1 MRFDKLSFFWGL
13 FVGDKH
19 KKKTDQ
25 VFKIYKEDRMHCIKN
40 INYVSRNLKKK
51 KELTDRK

>member
-19 KKKTDQ
+19 KKKEKTDQ
-25 VFKIYKEDRMHCIKN
+25 VLKIYKEDRMHCIKN
-40 INYVSRNLKKK
+40 INYISRN
-51 KELTDRK
+51 